1 MKVMTA
7 RVVDGKIAV
16 ESELQEGAAVAI
28 LAANDA
34 GFRLTAD
41 EEDEL
46 VNALNAIRSGDYV
59 DGRQLLDDLRKH

>member
-1 MKVMTA
+1 MRPFRFGAQVPRA
-7 RVVDGKIAV
+7 
-16 ESELQEGAAVAI
+16 LQGAAVAI
-28 LAANDA
+28 LAADDA

-41 EEDEL
+41 EEGEL